1 MGFINSAT
9 TVTIRARLTNLGRE
23 RLLTGNNTI
32 FSHFILGDSDA
43 NYNTESILI
52 TGRIP
57 VDSGDLGNDN
67 GTNDNISANVDI
79 NSKIFVTVA
88 PIIKKTVEPNS
99 SAVSLIVSEI
109 GETTLTGS
117 NLTYLQIDK
126 NNTSSQNTNYFKS
139 LSLPIKGDTINI
151 YTGTTSQNG
160 GWSDTPFS
168 GLGETKVLMGIIDN
182 SKYGEIIDGK
192 SVKINL
198 PVYTGFTSGGIG
210 TGITTYNIYS
220 TFPRTTIAKTELDN
234 QYIDESSYPQSL
246 FGRKI
251 NVVYLVS
258 DQVKKPNND
267 STKSWSTGYDTFKP
281 FSLNGKEL
289 INVQTVSST
298 GIYADDIVGV
308 IYLDKG
314 IFAITNQTIVNNV
327 ATNFT
332 GDTDTNINNSGGTIY
347 YYTASTYN
355 TVIDSVQKDL
365 VQNIVCIAARGEFYN
380 SQNETLTVY
389 DDVRIS
395 EVAITDTA
403 GNVLAIG
410 KTDRHIVK
418 KKNDFVVFDV
428 QILI

>member
-9 TVTIRARLTNLGRE
+9 TVTIRARLTNLGRQ
-23 RLLTGNNTI
+23 RLLTGSNTI

-43 NYNTESILI
+43 NYNTETMLS

-57 VDSGDLGNDN
+57 VDSGDLGAGNN
-67 GTNDNISANVDI
+67 SNDNISENVGI

-88 PIIKKTVEPNS
+88 PTIKKSVEPNS
-99 SAVSLIVSEI
+99 SKVNIVTSEI
-109 GETTLTGS
+109 GETILTGS

-126 NNTSSQNTNYFKS
+126 TDTASQNTNYFKS
-139 LSLPIKGDTINI
+139 LSLPITDSTINI

-168 GLGETKVLMGIIDN
+168 GLGVSKVLMGVIN
-182 SKYGEIIDGK
+182 NNQYGEIIDGK
-192 SVKINL
+192 SVKISL
-198 PVYTGFTSGGIG
+198 PVYSGFTSGGTP
-210 TGITTYNIYS
+210 TGITTYEIYS
-220 TFPRTTIAKTELDN
+220 TFPRTTIPKTELDN

-251 NVVYLVS
+251 NVSYLVS
-258 DQVKKPNND
+258 DSVKKPNND
-267 STKSWSTGYDTFKP
+267 INKSWSTGYDSFKP
-281 FSLNGKEL
+281 FSLNNKEL

-298 GIYADDIVGV
+298 GINADEIVGV

-314 IFAITNQTIVNNV
+314 IFAITNQTIVNNI
-327 ATNFT
+327 ATDFS
-332 GDTDTNINNSGGTIY
+332 GDTDTNIINNSLGLY
-347 YYTASTYN
+347 YYSASTYN
-355 TVIDSVQKDL
+355 TVIDSIQKDF

-395 EVAITDTA
+395 EVAITDIA

-428 QILI
+428 QIII

>member
-126 NNTSSQNTNYFKS
+126 NDTSSENTNYFKS

-168 GLGETKVLMGIIDN
+168 GLGETKVLMGVIDN

-327 ATNFT
+327 VTNFT

-428 QILI
+428 QIII

>member
-126 NNTSSQNTNYFKS
+126 NDTSSENTNYFKS

-168 GLGETKVLMGIIDN
+168 GLGETKVLMGVIDN

-298 GIYADDIVGV
+298 GIFADDIVGV

-327 ATNFT
+327 VTNFT

-428 QILI
+428 QIII

>member
-67 GTNDNISANVDI
+67 GTNDNISANVDV

-151 YTGTTSQNG
+151 YTGTTSQKG

-168 GLGETKVLMGIIDN
+168 GLGETKVLMGVIDN

-327 ATNFT
+327 VTNFT

-428 QILI
+428 QIII